1 MREAEGE
8 SNQNESGFSF
18 LCFIGDTCMGIMRCT
33 D

>member
-8 SNQNESGFSF
+8 SNQNESGFGL
-18 LCFIGDTCMGIMRCT
+18 LCFIGDTCLGIMCRA